1 MNYIYRFKLCK
12 GPLGFLWD
20 CDIINGDHCD
30 LNDAFSCSCPLVC
43 RPRVHGYP
51 WRLVYSTVVHGTSL
65 KTLYRNLMELDC
77 PVLMVIK
84 DMDKPGTCTTV
95 TDWWNR
101 LSHVKRRVMSPA
113 DLWSIFHS
121 PVQTEWA
128 LLWDRRDLPLQ
139 LLPRDQ
145 GVLLTYIVL

>member
-1 MNYIYRFKLCK
+1 M
-12 GPLGFLWD
+12 GFLWD

-43 RPRVHGYP
+43 RPVFMVIRGV
-51 WRLVYSTVVHGTSL
+51 WSTVRWYTEPAWKPCTGTWWSWTAL
-65 KTLYRNLMELDC
+65 CWWSSKTWTTRYMHYRDRLMK
-77 PVLMVIK
+77 PV
-84 DMDKPGTCTTV
+84 
-95 TDWWNR
+95 
-101 LSHVKRRVMSPA
+101 SHVKDVSCSPA

-121 PVQTEWA
+121 PVPTEWA

-145 GVLLTYIVL
+145 GVLLTFIVFRDQNSLQTP